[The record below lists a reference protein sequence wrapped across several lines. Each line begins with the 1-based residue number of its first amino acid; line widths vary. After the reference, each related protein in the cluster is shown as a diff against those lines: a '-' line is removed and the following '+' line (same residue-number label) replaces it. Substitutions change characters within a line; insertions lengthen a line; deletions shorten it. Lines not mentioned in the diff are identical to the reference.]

1 LITPKSF
8 LDDVSVVAYHVFMIR
23 RHREDAMQYT
33 IRGIPST
40 VDAELRERARRTR
53 KSLNETVVE
62 TLRRGLE
69 MEAAEAIFDDMDD
82 LIGTW
87 QNDSAFDAAVA
98 EQDTVD
104 AAAWQ

>member
-8 LDDVSVVAYHVFMIR
+8 LDDASFVAYHVFMIR
-23 RHREDAMQYT
+23 RHQEDAMQYT

>member
-1 LITPKSF
+1 
-8 LDDVSVVAYHVFMIR
+8 
-23 RHREDAMQYT
+23 MQYT

-40 VDAELRERARRTR
+40 VDAELRERARQTR

-62 TLRRGLE
+62 TLQRGLE
-69 MEAAEAIFDDMDD
+69 LEAAEATFDDMDD

-104 AAAWQ
+104 PAAW